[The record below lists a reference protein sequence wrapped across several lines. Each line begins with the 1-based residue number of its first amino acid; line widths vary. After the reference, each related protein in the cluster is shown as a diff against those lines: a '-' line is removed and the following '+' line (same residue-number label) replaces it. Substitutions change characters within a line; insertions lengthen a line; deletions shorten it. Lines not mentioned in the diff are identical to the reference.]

1 MIRFEE
7 CGSDCHRCKRYSE
20 RERFESQWS
29 KDMDGYCVCSS
40 CGMKCEFGEIPKGC
54 ECDVDEQ
61 AAAFILSN

>member
-1 MIRFEE
+1 
-7 CGSDCHRCKRYSE
+7 
-20 RERFESQWS
+20 
-29 KDMDGYCVCSS
+29 MDGYYVCSS